1 MSTGRRSDKHQEIIS
16 QVFALVSESSHADKD
31 NTEWTLS
38 TAAGSQGGKVI
49 FQDRMKIFRLMIN
62 IMMYQDTG
70 DINHTNITHITQPR
84 SPCAGVLGCHRETI
98 STFASQIQTI
108 MRMIT
113 WAWACL
119 CRN

>member
-1 MSTGRRSDKHQEIIS
+1 MSTGRRSDKHQLIKS

-70 DINHTNITHITQPR
+70 DINHTNITHITQPTSR
-84 SPCAGVLGCHRETI
+84 CHTETI
-98 STFASQIQTI
+98 STFTSQIETI
-108 MRMIT
+108 MMRVSR
-113 WAWACL
+113 AWPCL